1 MEQIP
6 EPEEPKQSQQRGPVH
21 LQQLA
26 GGSLHIAC
34 ETEKYPPAAEEGQ
47 EFLKVVE
54 DEASGVLPVAVV
66 SQVPR
71 PQQGDKPVEEQ
82 VGHKV
87 QRSQFPKGQPKEGKL
102 P

>member
-1 MEQIP
+1 MWSRYQN
-6 EPEEPKQSQQRGPVH
+6 QRSQNSLSREGWYTCSSS
-21 LQQLA
+21 LA
-26 GGSLHIAC
+26 
-34 ETEKYPPAAEEGQ
+34 ETEKHPPAAEEGQ

-66 SQVPR
+66 GQVPR

-87 QRSQFPKGQPKEGKL
+87 QRSQFPKGQPKESKL